1 MTDDEL
7 IQKARDV
14 LNYRELSAECSAG
27 GVSAAVLTA
36 ADNVYVG
43 VCIDAACGIG
53 FCAEHS
59 AIAHMV
65 TMGESRIVK
74 VVALSSDGRFMPP
87 CGRCRE
93 LLYQVNNDNLDTEI
107 LLSPDRSVTLAE
119 LLPERWQELW
129 NKSVN
134 QHTNC

>member
-1 MTDDEL
+1 MTNEEL
-7 IQKARDV
+7 IQKAKDV
-14 LNYRELSAECSAG
+14 LNYRELSDECNAG
-27 GVSAAVLTA
+27 GVSAALLTPA
-36 ADNVYVG
+36 GNVYVG

-59 AIAHMV
+59 AIANMV

-74 VVALSSDGRFMPP
+74 VVALSGDGKFLPP

-93 LLYQVNNDNLDTEI
+93 LLYQVNNGNLDAEV
-107 LLSPDRSVTLAE
+107 LMSPDRSVTLAE

-129 NKSVN
+129 N
-134 QHTNC
+134 

>member
-1 MTDDEL
+1 MTNEEL
-7 IQKARDV
+7 IRKAKDV
-14 LNYRELSAECSAG
+14 LNYRVLSDECSAG
-27 GVSAAVLTA
+27 GVSAALLTA
-36 ADNVYVG
+36 AGNVYVG

-59 AIAHMV
+59 AVAHMV

-74 VVALSSDGRFMPP
+74 VVALSGDGKFMPP

-93 LLYQVNNDNLDTEI
+93 LLYQVNNGNLDAEI
-107 LLSPDRSVTLAE
+107 LLSPDRSVTLAI

-129 NKSVN
+129 N
-134 QHTNC
+134 

>member
-1 MTDDEL
+1 MTNEEL
-7 IQKARDV
+7 IRKAKDV
-14 LNYRELSAECSAG
+14 LNYRELSDECNAG
-27 GVSAAVLTA
+27 GVSAALLTPA
-36 ADNVYVG
+36 GNVYVG

-59 AIAHMV
+59 AIANMV

-74 VVALSSDGRFMPP
+74 VVALSGDGKFLPP

-93 LLYQVNNDNLDTEI
+93 LLYQVNNGNLDAEV
-107 LLSPDRSVTLAE
+107 LMSPDRSVTLAE

-129 NKSVN
+129 N
-134 QHTNC
+134 

>member
-1 MTDDEL
+1 MTNEEL
-7 IQKARDV
+7 IRKAKSV
-14 LNYRELSAECSAG
+14 LNYRELSDECNAG
-27 GVSAAVLTA
+27 GVSAALLTSA
-36 ADNVYVG
+36 GNVYVG

-59 AIAHMV
+59 AVAHMV

-74 VVALSSDGRFMPP
+74 VVALSGDGKFLPP

-93 LLYQVNNDNLDTEI
+93 LLYQVNNDNLDAEV
-107 LLSPDRSVTLAE
+107 LLSPERSVTLAD

-129 NKSVN
+129 D
-134 QHTNC
+134 

>member
-1 MTDDEL
+1 MTNEEL
-7 IQKARDV
+7 IQKAKDV
-14 LNYRELSAECSAG
+14 LNYRELSDECNAG
-27 GVSAAVLTA
+27 GVSAALLTA
-36 ADNVYVG
+36 AGNIYVG

-59 AIAHMV
+59 AIANMV

-74 VVALSSDGRFMPP
+74 VVALGGDGKFMPP

-93 LLYQVNNDNLDTEI
+93 LLYQVNNDNLDAEI
-107 LLSPDRSVTLAE
+107 LLSPDRSVTLSQ

-129 NKSVN
+129 D
-134 QHTNC
+134 